1 LKILQGYCKQGRWV
15 RIFGPSYVVAR
26 ADTVIWPWR
35 LFKTGGN
42 MEWITNPGAWMAFPI
57 GVEML
62 DIRLK
67 TNLFPILEN
76 RDHNGF

>member
-1 LKILQGYCKQGRWV
+1 
-15 RIFGPSYVVAR
+15 
-26 ADTVIWPWR
+26 
-35 LFKTGGN
+35 

-62 DIRLK
+62 DIQLK